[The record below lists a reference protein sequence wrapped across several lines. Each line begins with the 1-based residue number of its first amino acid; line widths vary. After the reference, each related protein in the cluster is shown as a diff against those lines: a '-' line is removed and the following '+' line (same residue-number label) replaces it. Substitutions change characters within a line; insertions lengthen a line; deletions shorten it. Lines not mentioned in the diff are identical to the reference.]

1 METNYGY
8 VDKENGYFSS
18 DERKWITK
26 VRKLKEKFPDQVQ
39 ILAEPESNDGCIY
52 CRLPS
57 SWLKIA
63 PKKVLTAEQ
72 RENLSARIRSLNRNG

>member
-52 CRLPS
+52 CRLPA
-57 SWLKIA
+57 SWLKIV
-63 PKKVLTAEQ
+63 PKKVLTDKQ
-72 RENLSARIRSLNRNG
+72 REKLSERMKQLKGNG